1 MAQSVFGVG
10 FLFATPSGSNPTPT
24 RFGRLQDVSV
34 DFSYDSKM
42 LYGSN
47 QYALENARGKA
58 KIDLKASIGVVDPNL
73 FNNIFFGLATSTG
86 ETLNSVDEPQTSVS
100 TSITVANAGT
110 FSQDLGVY
118 NTVTGLWMT
127 RVAASPAA
135 GQYAV
140 NTATGVYNTV
150 TGLWM
155 TRVASAPTAGQ
166 YAVNTTTGVYTVNTT
181 QNGQSL
187 RASYT
192 YASASTGQSLAF
204 TNQLMGSNVIFSV
217 QLVNKFKGSDGVVRS
232 LFLNFPAVQCPKLS
246 MPLKLDDFSLP
257 SLDMS
262 AQDNGSGNVFNYSMT
277 G

>member
-10 FLFATPSGSNPTPT
+10 FLFATPSGTNPTPT
-24 RFGRLQDVSV
+24 RFGRLQDVQV

-58 KIDLKASIGVVDPNL
+58 KIDLKASIGVVDPSL
-73 FNNIFFGLATSTG
+73 FNNVFFGLTTSTG
-86 ETLNSVDEPQTSVS
+86 ETLNSVDEPQTPVS

-118 NTVTGLWMT
+118 D
-127 RVAASPAA
+127 
-135 GQYAV
+135 
-140 NTATGVYNTV
+140 TV

-155 TRVASAPTAGQ
+155 TRVASSPAAGQ
-166 YAVNTTTGVYTVNTT
+166 YAVNTGAGVYTINAAQENQLLKV
-181 QNGQSL
+181 
-187 RASYT
+187 SYT
-192 YASASTGQSLAF
+192 YASSSTGVSLSF
-204 TNQLMGSNVIFSV
+204 TNQLMGASVIFSV
-217 QLVNKFKGSDGVVRS
+217 QLVNKFRGADGVVRS
-232 LFLNFPAVQCPKLS
+232 LFLDFPAVQCPKLS
-246 MPLKLDDFSLP
+246 MPLKLDDFTLP
-257 SLDMS
+257 QLDMS